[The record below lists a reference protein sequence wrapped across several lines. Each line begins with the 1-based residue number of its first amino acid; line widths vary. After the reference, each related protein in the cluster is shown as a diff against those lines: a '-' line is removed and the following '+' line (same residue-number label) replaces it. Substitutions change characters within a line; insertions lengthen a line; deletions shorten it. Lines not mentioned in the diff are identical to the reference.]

1 MVNSYAEP
9 DINFRNKILEV
20 DCRNI
25 NNMSSPLDKKFKN
38 KFENYTFDRLII
50 RTKYLT
56 KQYDENFNL
65 LSVEPFFVDV
75 SLYNQYRE
83 YKVLETY
90 RKQGVNVRILDVKD
104 LIEDFYEITIEE
116 YYIPLKVI
124 MKIYTEAIKY
134 EQTGRT
140 EDPLIK
146 RWYQEFGILEFLMKD
161 DEILEININPPGF
174 KTPIRIVHEK
184 YGECVTNIYPSQS
197 FIDYFVTRLKMK
209 SGRPLNKISPEL
221 DTEIEVAG
229 IKGRVA
235 VIIDPFSIFGS
246 GFSLRKHRE
255 NPWTFELF
263 AYNKTI
269 NTMFSSFMSLI
280 IAHGRS
286 YIFAGP
292 RGSGKTSLMTASLL
306 EIPTNDRL
314 ITIEDTQEI
323 PINVFKDLGYDLLS
337 LKVRS
342 ALMDEGMEVDFEK
355 GLRSTLRLGDSCLI
369 LGEIR
374 GKEAKVLYEAMRVG
388 AMSNVVT
395 GTIHADTAYGVY
407 DRVVNDLG
415 VTKGSFKVTDL
426 VILVNLI
433 KDASGSKKIR
443 RIMEVVEVLKDWE
456 DEPKFQ
462 TLFRYNPNTDEL
474 EPTDILIKGRSLVIA
489 EMIKTTNT
497 YKDYNDVLKDMWIR
511 KTVKDIVIR
520 NVKDKKYLEAIHTKN
535 LSTVFLK
542 LFRNIKNF
550 KDDKSINA
558 LYVEYENIVKKYL
571 KEHGDRDL

>member
-1 MVNSYAEP
+1 MLVSTDEP
-9 DINFRNKILEV
+9 IINFRNGILEI
-20 DCRNI
+20 DCRFTK
-25 NNMSSPLDKKFKN
+25 SLASPIDIEFLN
-38 KFENYTFDRLII
+38 KYKNYTFDRLIV
-50 RTKYLT
+50 RTKYIN

-75 SLYNQYRE
+75 SLHIP
-83 YKVLETY
+83 YKKFKIIETY
-90 RKQGVNVRILDVKD
+90 NKSSLIVNILDVD
-104 LIEDFYEITIEE
+104 SLIENFYEITIEE
-116 YYIPLKVI
+116 YFLPFEII
-124 MKIYTEAIKY
+124 RNIYQESLTY
-134 EQTGRT
+134 EETGKT
-140 EDPLIK
+140 SDPIIN
-146 RWYQEFGILEFLMKD
+146 RWYKEFGILEYLMKD
-161 DEILEININPPGF
+161 EQILEININPPGY

-184 YGECVTNIYPSQS
+184 YGECITNIYPSQS

-209 SGRPLNKISPEL
+209 SGRPFNKISPEL
-221 DTEIEVAG
+221 DTEIEIAN

-235 VIIDPFSIFGS
+235 AIIDPFSIFGP

-263 AYNKTI
+263 CKNGTI
-269 NTMFSSFMSLI
+269 TSYFAAFMGLV
-280 IAHGRS
+280 IAQGRS

-292 RGSGKTSLMTASLL
+292 RGSGKTSIMTASLL

-323 PINVFKDLGYDLLS
+323 PIKTFKDLGYDLLA

-342 ALMDEGMEVDFEK
+342 ALIDEGMEIDFEK
-355 GLRSTLRLGDSCLI
+355 GLRTTLRLGDSCII

-426 VILVNLI
+426 IILINLI

-443 RIMEVVEVLKDWE
+443 RVMEVVEVLKDWE

-462 TLFRYNPNTDEL
+462 TLFKYNPKSDLL
-474 EPTDILIKGRSLVIA
+474 EPTEILLNGKSNTILQILKN
-489 EMIKTTNT
+489 TNT
-497 YKDYNDVLKDMWIR
+497 YKDYTDILNDILIR
-511 KTVKDIVIR
+511 KSVKDIIIR
-520 NVKDKKYLEAIHTKN
+520 NVKNNDYFEAIHTKN
-535 LSTVFLK
+535 MNTIFLK
-542 LFRNIKNF
+542 SYKAFSLFKEQKQIELFLK
-550 KDDKSINA
+550 
-558 LYVEYENIVKKYL
+558 EYESNVQRYL
-571 KEHGDRDL
+571 ESYGKNL